1 MNKIKKMNKKIKIKN
16 IIRIV
21 KFVSK
26 IKHKIFLLYLSNT
39 NKVLWNKK
47 NGRNNLKFFNKN
59 IINLNKIYQSV
70 KKKY

>member
-47 NGRNNLKFFNKN
+47 NSRNNLKFFNKN
-59 IINLNKIYQSV
+59 IINLNKIYKSV